1 MATPVPFVREALLQ
15 ERVGDRVRCLTCERR
30 CLLAEGQRGWCRT
43 REARGGRLVTL
54 TYGLVSSLSAN
65 PIEKKPLYHF
75 HPGSVALTVGSY
87 SCNFAC
93 PWCQNWEISKR
104 MREVGRYLG
113 PEAFV
118 RMALEWGCQ
127 GTSVSLNEPTLSLE
141 WALDL
146 FSLAREAGL
155 YKTFVTN
162 GYMTAE
168 ALERLVAHGLDAM
181 NVDVKGDA
189 EAVRQHCGAD
199 VEVVWRN
206 CRLARAAGV
215 WVEVTTLVIPGV
227 NDAEPTLRGIARR
240 IAQDLGP
247 ETPWHVNRYYPAYQ
261 FHAGP
266 TPLRTLEE
274 AWRWGREEGLH
285 YVYVGNAGVHRAVHT
300 WCPQC
305 GALLVERRVL
315 GVRRSFLV
323 EGRCPACGRPVP
335 LIGRVYAESQ
345 G

>member
-43 REARGGRLVTL
+43 RETRGGRLVTL

-141 WALDL
+141 W
-146 FSLAREAGL
+146 
-155 YKTFVTN
+155 
-162 GYMTAE
+162 
-168 ALERLVAHGLDAM
+168 LVAHGLDAM

-285 YVYVGNAGVHRAVHT
+285 YVYVGNVGVHRAMHT

-323 EGRCPACGRPVP
+323 EGRCPACGHPVP